1 MSRTL
6 RMTTWEQVRTELDA
20 LERSE
25 GASVPGPWTLP
36 QVLVHCAQSIDCS
49 LDGYPRLRPALFRAT
64 IGRIAKRKFLSQGFM
79 SHGLDAAIPG
89 APALEDA
96 GLAPALARLRQAI
109 TRFETA
115 DASALKPHLAY
126 GPCDKREYEALHA
139 MHLADHLGA
148 VQRSP
153 ATRAA

>member
-1 MSRTL
+1 MSRML
-6 RMTTWEQVRTELDA
+6 RMTTWEQVRAELDA
-20 LERSE
+20 LERAE
-25 GASVPGPWTLP
+25 GASVPGSWTLP
-36 QVLVHCAQSIDCS
+36 QVLLHCAQSIDCS

-89 APALEDA
+89 APALEDT
-96 GLAPALARLRQAI
+96 GLAPAVARLRQAI
-109 TRFETA
+109 ARFEAA

-139 MHLADHLGA
+139 MHLADHLCA
-148 VQRSP
+148 VQLSP
-153 ATRAA
+153 GTRAA